1 MFFSGKSLFAKLC
14 FKLSSNFVYKN
25 GKTNFYSGDMFL
37 IQYLCLTLVK
47 TCSKAEKAA
56 FPGKLISTFISSLTI
71 YEMSTALRTVQ
82 LLGKNK
88 QESLLFLY
96 VRRESRVL
104 ALTWF
109 SAATSI
115 SKQIANN
122 SMQLDEALCNFI
134 QLNAIIWNTTGWN
147 MNARFFYIHMSKH
160 SYIPRCV
167 PVPICSLWLCVP

>member
-14 FKLSSNFVYKN
+14 FKLSSIFFYKN
-25 GKTNFYSGDMFL
+25 GKKYFYSGDTFL
-37 IQYLCLTLVK
+37 ILWCFQYLCLTLVK

-122 SMQLDEALCNFI
+122 SMQLTWWGSLQLYPAQCNNMEHNWMKYERSIFLYSHVEALI
-134 QLNAIIWNTTGWN
+134 
-147 MNARFFYIHMSKH
+147 YS
-160 SYIPRCV
+160 
-167 PVPICSLWLCVP
+167 